1 MVLME
6 WDYTDINTDI
16 FMNKILEWQSC
27 QPGSNT
33 HAHQLPLLRC
43 EVEIIF
49 RVTVNKAKVILD
61 WILCFTKEKSVH
73 ISIHDVSVGGIVL
86 RT

>member
-1 MVLME
+1 MRLHRHKHRHFYEQNFRM
-6 WDYTDINTDI
+6 T
-16 FMNKILEWQSC
+16 
-27 QPGSNT
+27 GSNT
-33 HAHQLPLLRC
+33 QAHQLPLLRC

-61 WILCFTKEKSVH
+61 WILCFTKEKSMH
-73 ISIHDVSVGGIVL
+73 ISIHDVSMGGIVL